1 MSVPGS
7 ITINVIVV
15 FSMIILGGYAA
26 GRAHQYRRRSLE
38 MELAYNDGYNQASR
52 TLFPVAVRSKV
63 QETAAV
69 VVLRASGRA
78 KPQVAAPIVHSPH
91 QHYRVSGS
99 VQHTRAS

>member
-26 GRAHQYRRRSLE
+26 GRFHQYRRRALE
-38 MELAYNDGYNQASR
+38 MELAYNEGYNQASR

-63 QETAAV
+63 QQAGEV
-69 VVLRASGRA
+69 VPLRARGRA
-78 KPQVAAPIVHSPH
+78 KPQVAVPIIRTPH

-99 VQHTRAS
+99 VQYTRAS